1 MRATA
6 CKLCGAGLDATPLY
20 SADGDVVCNDCY
32 QRSVAHDRLE
42 TQAKYT
48 ASAAVA
54 AACISFVVNPAL
66 IVSIS
71 AISGALVAR
80 RLLAQIEATQLT
92 NRARLITLRG
102 SMQAGLALGIVS
114 TGLGLFALIRPFVFE
129 EQRSHAVDAE
139 PTRAELTAACDAHER
154 DACAALGQSFSAEA
168 NYAAARGPLHVACTL
183 RDWDACLLLGSHF
196 DNGYHG
202 PGQAQKAAE
211 YYERSCKL
219 HNSEGCRRAQ
229 RIKRERAE
237 AEELQP

>member
-1 MRATA
+1 MQATA
-6 CKLCGAGLDATPLY
+6 CKLCDAALDATPLY

-32 QRSVAHDRLE
+32 QRSVADDRLE

-54 AACISFVVNPAL
+54 AACISFLVNPAL
-66 IVSIS
+66 LVSPS

-80 RLLAQIEATQLT
+80 KMLSQIEATQRAS
-92 NRARLITLRG
+92 RARLITLRG

-114 TGLGLFALIRPFVFE
+114 TGLGLFALLRPFVFE
-129 EQRSHAVDAE
+129 QQSSHAAAAE

-154 DACAALGQSFSAEA
+154 GACAALGQSFSAEA
-168 NYAAARGPLHVACTL
+168 NYAAAREPLHVACTL

-211 YYERSCKL
+211 
-219 HNSEGCRRAQ
+219 
-229 RIKRERAE
+229 
-237 AEELQP
+237 